1 MPQLTTTPHLNVDLT
16 RIENAEVRRA
26 VRQLVQQL
34 QETIARQQVEIEAL
48 LELMLE
54 KHIASLS
61 EFRRQVQRVSQH
73 ATERN
78 ERVHSQAVQT
88 VTPQPPANLQVNP
101 READVQEEQG
111 RQVYRL

>member
-34 QETIARQQVEIEAL
+34 QETIARQQIEIEAL

-54 KHIASLS
+54 KHVASLS
-61 EFRRQVQRVSQH
+61 EFRRQVQRVQQH
-73 ATERN
+73 SSERN
-78 ERVHSQAVQT
+78 ERVHSQVVQT
-88 VTPQPPANLQVNP
+88 VTPQPPANLQVTA
-101 READVQEEQG
+101 REVEAPEEG